1 MGITNYYIVTRFAI
15 LFQIAKESFELKDTS
30 DTKMSVPSM
39 MSKGLL
45 LARPVGNLIQRR
57 GKAVQSWKRP
67 TMDEY
72 LGPKSLGKR
81 LMPSAKRKDG
91 PISLGVLPL

>member
-1 MGITNYYIVTRFAI
+1 
-15 LFQIAKESFELKDTS
+15 
-30 DTKMSVPSM
+30 MSVPSM

-72 LGPKSLGKR
+72 LGPKEPWEKV
-81 LMPSAKRKDG
+81 PFIF
-91 PISLGVLPL
+91 ISTFFWRGGTVC

>member
-1 MGITNYYIVTRFAI
+1 
-15 LFQIAKESFELKDTS
+15 
-30 DTKMSVPSM
+30 M

-57 GKAVQSWKRP
+57 GKAVQAWKRP

-72 LGPKSLGKR
+72 LGPKEPWEKVPFIYYVSTFRG
-81 LMPSAKRKDG
+81 G
-91 PISLGVLPL
+91 GTVC

>member
-1 MGITNYYIVTRFAI
+1 
-15 LFQIAKESFELKDTS
+15 
-30 DTKMSVPSM
+30 MSVPM
-39 MSKGLL
+39 MSKGLR

-72 LGPKSLGKR
+72 LGPKEPWEKVPFIYYVSTFKG
-81 LMPSAKRKDG
+81 G
-91 PISLGVLPL
+91 G

>member
-1 MGITNYYIVTRFAI
+1 
-15 LFQIAKESFELKDTS
+15 
-30 DTKMSVPSM
+30 

-45 LARPVGNLIQRR
+45 LARPVGNLILRR

-72 LGPKSLGKR
+72 LGPKEPWEKVNAQRQKEGWAYLLGGIAFVASTTAYMLSIEFIDPAPNPINWPGMKE
-81 LMPSAKRKDG
+81 SVVESRK
-91 PISLGVLPL
+91 

>member
-1 MGITNYYIVTRFAI
+1 
-15 LFQIAKESFELKDTS
+15 
-30 DTKMSVPSM
+30 M

-45 LARPVGNLIQRR
+45 LARPVGNLILRR

-72 LGPKSLGKR
+72 LGPKEPWEKV
-81 LMPSAKRKDG
+81 PFIYY
-91 PISLGVLPL
+91 ISTFMGGEGALCVEIGFYGAIS